1 PSKATAYIGWAP
13 GDWNLRVQSQQTFDV
28 SDSKGDKIDG
38 YNTIDFLSSYALPV
52 GKLSFSIENLLDKEY
67 TTVWGQ
73 RAPIL
78 YSPTYGSPNLY
89 SYKGRGRTF
98 GVNYSVLF

>member
-1 PSKATAYIGWAP
+1 VDYILRESKNCNMWWTHT
-13 GDWNLRVQSQQTFDV
+13 V
-28 SDSKGDKIDG
+28 
-38 YNTIDFLSSYALPV
+38 
-52 GKLSFSIENLLDKEY
+52 ENLLDKEY

-78 YSPTYGSPNLY
+78 YSPTYGSPELY

-98 GVNYSVLF
+98 GLNYSVLF

>member
-1 PSKATAYIGWAP
+1 M
-13 GDWNLRVQSQQTFDV
+13 RVQSQQTFDV
-28 SDSKGDKIDG
+28 SDSQGRKLDG
-38 YNTIDFLSSYALPV
+38 YNTIDVLSSYALPV
-52 GKLSFSIENLLDKEY
+52 GKVSFSVENLLDKDY

-78 YSPTYGSPNLY
+78 YSPTYGAPELY

-98 GVNYSVLF
+98 GLNYSVLF